1 MINNNNKNNYSP
13 NTITTMGNI
22 FQTVMNRFTSTQK
35 QSRIILIGLDGAGK
49 TTLLFN
55 MKLGEVVNTVP
66 TIGFNM
72 EAVQYKN
79 IEFNMWD
86 VGGQDR
92 LRALWHHYYEGADA
106 IIYVVDSS
114 DRDRIDEAA
123 ETLASVLSD
132 ETLKGADLLVYANK
146 QDMQGCIGISELANK
161 L

>member
-1 MINNNNKNNYSP
+1 
-13 NTITTMGNI
+13 MGNL
-22 FQTVMNRFTSTQK
+22 FQTVMNRFTSSSK

-72 EAVQYKN
+72 ETVQYKN

-106 IIYVVDSS
+106 IIYCVDSA
-114 DRDRIDEAA
+114 DRDRIDEAS

-132 ETLKGADLLVYANK
+132 ETLKGA
-146 QDMQGCIGISELANK
+146 
-161 L
+161 

>member
-1 MINNNNKNNYSP
+1 
-13 NTITTMGNI
+13 MGNL
-22 FQTVMNRFTSTQK
+22 FSSVMARFTASNK

-106 IIYVVDSS
+106 IIYCVDSS
-114 DRDRIDEAA
+114 DRDRVEEAA
-123 ETLASVLSD
+123 ETLAGVLSD
-132 ETLKGADLLVYANK
+132 ETLKGAHLLVYANK
-146 QDMQGCIGISELANK
+146 
-161 L
+161 